1 MIDMDINIQKKME
14 ENTIEMK
21 PIVGKKKVAQ
31 KEVSKAEKPVQ
42 PTTEQLTQLV
52 DQLYGRNQQ
61 LVEAL
66 NEKNTALMFKR
77 MDYLFKIIE
86 QSHMFD
92 DEFVTKCIDELQ
104 KTLDVTQTETNM
116 EDGEQDQ

>member
-42 PTTEQLTQLV
+42 PTTEQLTQLI

-77 MDYLFKIIE
+77 MDYLFKIVE

-104 KTLDVTQTETNM
+104 KTLDVTQVETNM